1 MAADHDLML
10 WTSCTVYLARLDQ
23 LRPGHEQWLARPEA
37 ARATGFRL
45 RADRDRF
52 VLATAVLRAAVAGRV
67 GDAPARVLVDRGC
80 ERCGGQHGRPR
91 LPGTGLA
98 ASITHSGD
106 VVAVA
111 LTEGCPVG
119 VDVEV
124 IDGRD
129 YEPLLARVC
138 TAAEW
143 PHVRSRAG
151 FLHDLDQEGSRAE
164 SHRRG
169 SAHAADQRHG
179 DTPGSAARRGGTR
192 RHPARLHARRRRGR
206 RWIRGRR
213 RGADRGGGDLRH
225 PRRRAAADRRSDWP
239 QPVSRCG
246 RAARLRSS

>member
-1 MAADHDLML
+1 ML

-143 PHVRSRAG
+143 PHVRTARDFFTIWTRKEAVLKATGEGLRTPLTSVTVTPP
-151 FLHDLDQEGSRAE
+151 DQPPGVAE
-164 SHRRG
+164 L
-169 SAHAADQRHG
+169 A
-179 DTPGSAARRGGTR
+179 GTR
-192 RHPARLHARRRRGR
+192 PACTLADVEA
-206 RWIRGRR
+206 
-213 RGADRGGGDLRH
+213 GAGYAAAAAVLTEAAVTFDI
-225 PRRRAAADRRSDWP
+225 RAAAP
-239 QPVSRCG
+239 LLAVG
-246 RAARLRSS
+246 